1 MTFTSRHLRMS
12 GFFVAGVPRRW
23 KSSVAARSYAV
34 APAFINKLM
43 VKSGRRAIAR
53 LRGRAMTDLSKRRI
67 LIVEDEILIAL
78 FLEEILEE
86 LGCVVI
92 GIATGR
98 EEGLELIDANLGAL
112 DATMLDINLGD
123 DTTSHDLAAALAAAG
138 VPFIVT
144 TGYDEAPQ
152 LVGLESRPRLEKPYD
167 KDGVAR
173 ALRLLY
179 RTGNDAD

>member
-1 MTFTSRHLRMS
+1 
-12 GFFVAGVPRRW
+12 
-23 KSSVAARSYAV
+23 
-34 APAFINKLM
+34 
-43 VKSGRRAIAR
+43 
-53 LRGRAMTDLSKRRI
+53 
-67 LIVEDEILIAL
+67 
-78 FLEEILEE
+78 
-86 LGCVVI
+86 
-92 GIATGR
+92 
-98 EEGLELIDANLGAL
+98 
-112 DATMLDINLGD
+112 MLDINLGD

-179 RTGNDAD
+179 RTGNDADEVRIITWNTPGTGRLRACCTLTHGWAEIMDKVERRQ